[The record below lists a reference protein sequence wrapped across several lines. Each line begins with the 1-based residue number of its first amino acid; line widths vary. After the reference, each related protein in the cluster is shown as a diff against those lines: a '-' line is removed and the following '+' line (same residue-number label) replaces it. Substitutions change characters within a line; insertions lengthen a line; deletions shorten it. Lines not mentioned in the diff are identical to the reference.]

1 MSERFTV
8 PISTAQQQIDA
19 LLATRDFLVR
29 MTNPRTMPRVC
40 LDARGEARAL
50 LRHYPPRDQLEPL
63 LKAALKPP
71 AEPDAPGKTVLDRL
85 W

>member
-29 MTNPRTMPRVC
+29 MTNPRLMPRVC

-50 LRHYPPRDQLEPL
+50 LRHYPRREQLEPL
-63 LKAALKPP
+63 LRQALLP
-71 AEPDAPGKTVLDRL
+71 EPGHDAPRKTLLDRL

>member
-8 PISTAQQQIDA
+8 PISTPRQQIDA

-29 MTNPRTMPRVC
+29 MTNPRLMPRVC

-50 LRHYPPRDQLEPL
+50 LRHYPPREQLEPL
-63 LKAALKPP
+63 LHSALTPSP
-71 AEPDAPGKTVLDRL
+71 EPDDPMKTLLDRL